1 MNRVYSPR
9 PITPSIVTI
18 WYRSPELLLGTKYY
32 TPTVDLWSAGLVL
45 AELLLSIPCLTG
57 ETPIQQLSLIVK
69 LIGSPT
75 NDDLTSLSS
84 MGCPDL
90 IRWRRESLASGRVD
104 NLERKFLAS
113 TSPETVNILKCFLSW
128 DPLARLTA
136 AEALGMGKSQ
146 SAVTAERWW
155 KESPRA
161 IDRELLPTFPE
172 ARNADSAKGM
182 ANRSREEMERLD
194 GTAGKD
200 PGGGDYIF
208 DFGDQQVRRPAKRP
222 RAN

>member
-1 MNRVYSPR
+1 
-9 PITPSIVTI
+9 
-18 WYRSPELLLGTKYY
+18 
-32 TPTVDLWSAGLVL
+32 VL

-57 ETPIQQLSLIVK
+57 ETPIEQLSLIVK